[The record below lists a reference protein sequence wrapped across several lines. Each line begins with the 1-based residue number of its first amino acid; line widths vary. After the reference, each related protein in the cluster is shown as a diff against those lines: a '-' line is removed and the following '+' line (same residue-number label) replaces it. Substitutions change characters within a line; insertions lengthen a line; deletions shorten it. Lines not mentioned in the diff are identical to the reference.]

1 MHRRIAGLGRLLP
14 ILVLGLPALA
24 QGTQSANIN
33 GEVVDKNGVPV
44 VGARVVLTSPALQG
58 TREYRTDSS
67 GRFGA
72 RLLPPGEYKIQISKE
87 GLETRTLTQRVGLEQ
102 TFSPR
107 ITLSPTAGAV
117 VEVVAANIAA
127 DKAEFKQAVN
137 YTKETIDT
145 LPVSRSNL
153 LDLTY
158 LAPGVV
164 ENASSAR
171 GGVSIRGS
179 MGTGNL
185 FLVDGQ
191 NVQDNLYQGQRIP
204 IIFDSVEE
212 TQVLTGA
219 LPAEYGDVEGG
230 VVNSITKS
238 GGDDFMASIRF
249 DMKNAGWNAV
259 NPAQDRTGIPNKIQT
274 ERSIQVD
281 GPIIK
286 SRLWFHVAHFY
297 ADPNTPFIGGSGNLA
312 YPNGPVN
319 DPRPNGFSYFRKE
332 DDTRRE
338 IKLTWAINQD
348 HTLSWSYHDNDKL
361 QKNMDYGAGD
371 TANLVELQTKGHFWN
386 VQWKAIFGQNATLSA
401 KVGHKDQFLGGGY
414 TPDVNVFTL
423 YNLDDSYG
431 YRNVWFDPNDPN
443 PDRRNND
450 TANVKFS
457 YFLNAMGHHQI
468 DAGID
473 LYHGTTIASGASTP
487 NYFTLGGIRYNS
499 YGINIY
505 GLDLDAGTASVD
517 SIDGLQLMDDK
528 AEVRTRGIYINDRWE
543 LDKHWNF
550 QIGFRLDGY
559 KAESK
564 LGGTSAE
571 HSNAFSPRLG
581 VKYDPA
587 GDGKW
592 TFALSYAKYNGRVLE
607 SILQN
612 VTYVNNPI
620 LKEFM
625 WAPAAVDLATQYDG
639 RYDGTP
645 VGYTAMQDMANYF
658 INGTGGYVVHNDAH
672 LNYRLDP
679 NLKPPQVSE
688 IQFSTTRSFESS
700 LGNGFIRLNAIMKKW
715 SNLIDYTQGNSGTAV
730 DAGLLDPDDPSY
742 IQAPVGVYI
751 REYHNSSIPTR
762 EYKSVELEGAWS
774 KGPWSVSGNMTWAS
788 LEGNFVGEGAAN
800 PGRGQGLEYY
810 TIQDGVVMYDRN
822 ITNPSGKLPGDNPM
836 KVNLLASYTLQT
848 SWGRTVFGALARY
861 SSGDVYSNTRSI
873 RRSSLNPLLS
883 NQFGSRA
890 TQYLNNTR
898 GDGRFPAQRSLDLSV
913 QHEVKFP
920 KLPNGRNVSAYA
932 KLDVRNAFNHQ
943 QVIETNTAYDS
954 LPTGGALS
962 DPFVPDASFGQPV
975 RYSDARTILLS
986 FGIRY

>member
-14 ILVLGLPALA
+14 ILALGLPALA

-33 GEVVDKNGVPV
+33 GEVVDKAGNPIAGV
-44 VGARVVLTSPALQG
+44 RIILSSPALQG
-58 TREYRTDSS
+58 TREYRTDAS

-72 RLLPPGEYKIQISKE
+72 RLLPPGEYKIVVSKE
-87 GLETRTLTQRVGLEQ
+87 GLETRTLNQRVGLEQ

-107 ITLSPTAGAV
+107 IMLSATAGTV

-153 LDLTY
+153 LSITY

-164 ENASSAR
+164 ENASSDR

-238 GGDDFMASIRF
+238 GGDDFTASLRF
-249 DMKNAGWNAV
+249 DMANQNWNAV
-259 NPAQDRTGIPNKIQT
+259 NPAQDRAGIPNKIQT

-286 SRLWFHVAHFY
+286 SKLWFHLAHFY
-297 ADPNTPFIGGSGNLA
+297 ADPSTPMIGGAGNLA
-312 YPNGPVN
+312 YPNGPAN
-319 DPRPNGFSYFRKE
+319 DPRPNGFPYFRKE

-371 TANLVELQTKGHFWN
+371 AANLVELATKGHFWN
-386 VQWKAIFGQNATLSA
+386 LQWKAIFGQNATLSA
-401 KVGHKDQFLGGGY
+401 KVGHKDQFLGGGV

-423 YNLDDSYG
+423 YNLDDGYG
-431 YRNVWFDPNDPN
+431 YRNVWFDPNDPS

-457 YFLNAMGHHQI
+457 YFLNALGHHQF

-473 LYHGTTIASGASTP
+473 LYHGTTIASGAASP
-487 NYFTLGGIRYNS
+487 NYFTLGGTRYNN
-499 YGINIY
+499 YGINVY

-517 SIDGLQLMDDK
+517 SIDGYQLMDDK
-528 AEVRTRGIYINDRWE
+528 AEVRSRGLYVNDRWE
-543 LDKHWNF
+543 LNKHWNF
-550 QIGFRLDGY
+550 QIGFRFDSY

-564 LGGTSAE
+564 LGGITSE
-571 HSNAFSPRLG
+571 YSGEDGLLLGAFSPRLG
-581 VKYDPA
+581 VKFDPS

-592 TFALSYAKYNGRVLE
+592 TFALSYAKYNGRMLE
-607 SILQN
+607 STLQN

-620 LKEFM
+620 YKEFA
-625 WAPAAVDLATQYDG
+625 WSPGGSLYDE
-639 RYDGTP
+639 TP
-645 VGYTAMQDMANYF
+645 VNFATMQQTNPMTGELLNYDP
-658 INGTGGYVVHNDAH
+658 NYVLLTDAH
-672 LNYRLDP
+672 FNVRVKR
-679 NLKPPQVSE
+679 NLKPQQVAETQISA
-688 IQFSTTRSFESS
+688 TRSYESS
-700 LGNGFIRLNAIMKKW
+700 LGNGFVRLNAVRKQW
-715 SNLIDYTQGNSGTAV
+715 SNLIDYTQGNSGTV
-730 DAGLLDPDDPSY
+730 NDPVLG
-742 IQAPVGVYI
+742 ATYI
-751 REYHNSSIPTR
+751 RVYQNSDVPTR
-762 EYKSVELEGAWS
+762 EYKSVELEAQWS
-774 KGPWSVSGNMTWAS
+774 KGAFALSGNATWAS
-788 LEGNFVGEGAAN
+788 LRGNFVGEAAAS
-800 PGRGQGLEYY
+800 PGRGQGLEFFTVQNGY
-810 TIQDGVVMYDRN
+810 TMYDRN
-822 ITNPSGKLPGDNPM
+822 ITNPSGRLPGDNPL
-836 KVNLLASYTLQT
+836 KVNILGTYTLE
-848 SWGRTVFGALARY
+848 SFLGRTVFGLFARY
-861 SSGDVYSNTRSI
+861 SSGDVYSNTRSV
-873 RRSSLNPLLS
+873 RRDALTDYNPDPNYTISS
-883 NQFGSRA
+883 QFGSRA
-890 TQYLNNTR
+890 TQYRGNTR
-898 GDGRFPAQRSLDLSV
+898 GDGRFPVRRDLDLSV
-913 QHEVKFP
+913 QHDFKFP
-920 KLPNGRNVSAYA
+920 KFPNGRFVDAYL

-943 QVIETNTAYDS
+943 SVIETNTAYES
-954 LPTGGALS
+954 LDYGQHLS
-962 DPFVPDASFGQPV
+962 DPWVQDASFGQPT
-975 RYSDARTILLS
+975 RYADARMIRLS
-986 FGIRY
+986 FGIKY